1 MVDVL
6 KASVPVTRR
15 LLGDTSA
22 PSSNVNQAIST
33 AAQETVE
40 ASVQQ
45 DKTKA
50 ELQLAFAEELNELK
64 EETYDESFSKG
75 YEDGQLAAQEDFNN
89 QKEKWQKIATAK
101 EQELDQKIDALD
113 KLLSNMQSAIDD
125 ALTTMEPAAISIAFA
140 GLTQLLGQS
149 ENYRERLA
157 QQVHHAI
164 DQFGHDSPT
173 RILLNADDAEML
185 RTIERLQTW
194 SDRFVQEETLEP
206 GSCIIEA
213 GPRSLEASL
222 MIQLNILRQTLLQL
236 SEAKE

>member
-6 KASVPVTRR
+6 KASVPLTRR

-22 PSSNVNQAIST
+22 SSASGTASI
-33 AAQETVE
+33 AAQELD
-40 ASVQQ
+40 APNSALY

-50 ELQLAFAEELNELK
+50 ELQLAFAEEIAELK
-64 EETYDESFSKG
+64 EATYDESFSKG
-75 YEDGQLAAQEDFNN
+75 YEDGQQAAQEDFLI
-89 QKEKWQKIATAK
+89 QKEKWEKQANSK
-101 EQELDQKIDALD
+101 ERELDEKNGALE
-113 KLLSNMQSAIDD
+113 KLLINMQRAIDD
-125 ALTTMEPAAISIAFA
+125 ALNDVEPVAVAIAFA

-157 QQVHHAI
+157 QQVRHAI

-173 RILLNADDAEML
+173 RILLNTKDAELL
-185 RTIERLQTW
+185 RTIDRLHTW
-194 SDRFVQEETLEP
+194 TDRFVQEETLEP

-222 MIQLNILRQTLLQL
+222 MAQLKILRQTLLQL
-236 SEAKE
+236 SEADE